1 MNKNTANKQQLKI
14 APDPLPQLTEGQS
27 ARLTRQVFI
36 NDLVLDC
43 LIGVHRHERDG
54 SQRVRIYL
62 ELTVFEG
69 SLPIDDWLE
78 NVLCYEDLIEK
89 VRKLVAMEHVSLVET
104 LAQRLADLCLFTS
117 EVKRVKV
124 RVEKL
129 DVFADAVS
137 VGVEIV
143 RYRDEPS

>member
-1 MNKNTANKQQLKI
+1 MNKSASKKLELNRTVE
-14 APDPLPQLTEGQS
+14 PLPQLTEGQS

-36 NDLVLDC
+36 KDLVLDC

-54 SQRVRIYL
+54 SQRIRINL
-62 ELTVFEG
+62 ELTVFES
-69 SLPIDDWLE
+69 SLPINDRLE
-78 NVLCYEDLIEK
+78 NVLCYEDLIEN
-89 VRKLVAMEHVSLVET
+89 VRKLVATGHVSLVET
-104 LAQRLADLCLFTS
+104 LAQRLADLCLLTP

-129 DVFADAVS
+129 DVFADAAS

-143 RYRDEPS
+143 RFRDSSS